1 MEVGSLM
8 TARRDRV
15 IPRRMNFVA
24 TELDLF
30 QLLVGH
36 FDSDLIVICV
46 QHCFDFESGA
56 RLRATDEVDDRL
68 IVDQRLSSPVQT
80 DEREEPVLD
89 LVPLAGSRRVVTDR
103 DRYPDLIRYL
113 LQVELPCAK
122 SISVARPFLTG
133 LHLPVDVPE
142 LSIPVGVLWSLLRL
156 AVGLQRIPH
165 IVQATRYRHPC
176 DGVS

>member
-1 MEVGSLM
+1 MQESRVP
-8 TARRDRV
+8 ARRDRV
-15 IPRRMNFVA
+15 VPRRVNFVA
-24 TELDLF
+24 PELDF
-30 QLLVGH
+30 IQLLVGH
-36 FDSDLIVICV
+36 FDSSLILVRV
-46 QHCFDFESGA
+46 QHRLDFEPGA
-56 RLRATDEVDDRL
+56 RLGSADQIDDRL
-68 IVDQRLSSPVQT
+68 IIDQRLPSPIQT
-80 DEREEPVLD
+80 DKREEPVLD

-103 DRYPDLIRYL
+103 DRYSDLIRL